1 MFIQVRLWWLCERT
15 SPLPLCLNVCVC
27 VCQSFGLGCV
37 LCVSEPKVEEKTW
50 FVRDVSAYIIIT
62 AIIVTVG
69 VSGEVSARR

>member
-1 MFIQVRLWWLCERT
+1 M
-15 SPLPLCLNVCVC
+15 CVC